1 MKKDSVSLAWAPF
14 LLSSTSPVLR
24 LLVLRDLLGRKI
36 DDPEVQELENLMDEE
51 PLIRKL
57 LEKQEKDGSW
67 RTFES
72 MPSPDPLRATS
83 QALIR
88 LGYLGLEPEHPAVN
102 KAAEF
107 LFSLQKSDGSWPIPA
122 KTDEGERYSNY
133 SYVPLQTAI
142 PLRGLAAC
150 GYASDSRSEEAFEW
164 LMERRL
170 PDGAWPSGAADES
183 YARVAG
189 YRRLAH
195 TRWGCRSNTTGVLI
209 CLALHP
215 QRRYSTEARRALDLL
230 LGRESK
236 ERQALG
242 FEVARVIGV
251 EQSRGLFTYYGR
263 FDLAFVLELCWRIGA
278 SKDDPRVSSIVD
290 FITQQQGPYGL
301 WEYEPRP
308 VASRWL
314 TFDLLR
320 SLSRLVK
327 NEDWLTLEPPTPFST
342 YPKTQPR
349 Y

>member
-1 MKKDSVSLAWAPF
+1 MKIDSVNLAWAPL
-14 LLSSTSPVLR
+14 LLSSSSIVLR
-24 LLVLRDLLGRKI
+24 LLVLRDLLGRQAG
-36 DDPEVQELENLMDEE
+36 DPEVQELKNLRDEE
-51 PLIRKL
+51 PLIRNL

-67 RTFES
+67 RKLES
-72 MPSPDPLRATS
+72 MPSADPLRATS

-88 LGYLGLEPEHPAVN
+88 LGYLGFGPGHPAVD

-107 LFSLQKSDGSWPIPA
+107 LYSIQETDGSWPLPA

-133 SYVPLQTAI
+133 SYIPLQAAI

-150 GYASDSRSEEAFEW
+150 GYATDDRSEKAYQW

-215 QRRYSTEARRALDLL
+215 QRRHSLEASRALDLL

-236 ERQALG
+236 ERHTLG
-242 FEVARVIGV
+242 FEIARIIGV
-251 EQSRGLFTYYGR
+251 EKSRGLFTYYGR

-278 SKDDPRVSSIVD
+278 SVDDLRVSSIIE

-308 VASRWL
+308 LASRWL

-327 NEDWLTLEPPTPFST
+327 NVEWLSLEPPTPFIA
-342 YPKTQPR
+342 YPKSQPR
-349 Y
+349 F